1 MSKTPASTP
10 RPTPPAL
17 KRRVPNVRELA
28 SLMQFSKPTRDLTGK
43 RLAKATDVWELRDI
57 AKRRTPKA
65 PFDYVDGAAEAEV
78 SLNRSR
84 VSYRNVEFVPNV
96 LHDVTDADT
105 STTLFGQTYS
115 MPLGIAPTGFTRMMH
130 TEGEY
135 AGSAAAADFNIPFC
149 LSTMGTASIEDVA
162 RHAPEGNNWFQL
174 YLWND
179 RAASEDL
186 VRRAWDAGY
195 QNLIVTVDTAI
206 PGARLRDTRNGFSI
220 PPQLTAKTVVDAA
233 LRPNWWFDFLTHEPL
248 SFASLSRSSGTVADL
263 VGRMF
268 DPSLNYDDIAWIKEM
283 WPGNLII
290 KGVQSVKDAEQIA
303 ASGVDGIILSNH
315 GGRQLDRATIPLHL
329 LPRVRQALG
338 EEFSIGIDTGIMD
351 GADVVAALALGADYA
366 LVGRAYMYGLM
377 AGGQRGVERMLTLMH
392 ESMRRTMRLVG
403 VNEISQLTPDHVNL
417 MTRQPAPGVRV

>member
-1 MSKTPASTP
+1 MSSTQ
-10 RPTPPAL
+10 RPTPAAL
-17 KRRVPNVRELA
+17 KRRVPNVKELA
-28 SLMQFSKPTRDLTGK
+28 SLMQFAKPTTDLTGK
-43 RLAKATDVWELRDI
+43 RLAKATDVWELREI

-96 LHDVTDADT
+96 LHDVSDADT
-105 STTLFGQTYS
+105 STTLFGQKYA

-135 AGSAAAADFNIPFC
+135 AGSAAAADFHIPFC

-162 RHAPEGNNWFQL
+162 QHAPDGNNWFQL
-174 YLWND
+174 YLWKD
-179 RAASEDL
+179 REASKDL
-186 VRRAWDAGY
+186 VQRAWEAGY
-195 QNLIVTVDTAI
+195 KNLIVTVDTAI

-233 LRPNWWFDFLTHEPL
+233 IRPQWWFDFLTHEPL

-268 DPSLNYDDIAWIKEM
+268 DPSLNYDDVAWIKEM

-290 KGVQSVKDAEQIA
+290 KGVQSVKDAKQIA
-303 ASGVDGIILSNH
+303 ATGVDGIILSNH

-329 LPRVRQALG
+329 LPQVREELG
-338 EEFSIGIDTGIMD
+338 ADYSIGIDTGIMD
-351 GADVVAALALGADYA
+351 GADVVAAIALGADYA

-377 AGGQRGVERMLTLMH
+377 AGGQRGVERMLELMQA
-392 ESMRRTMRLVG
+392 SMKRTMRLCG
-403 VNEISQLTPDHVNL
+403 VNSIEQLTPEHVNL
-417 MTRQPAPGVRV
+417 MTPQEAPGARI

>member
-1 MSKTPASTP
+1 MTS
-10 RPTPPAL
+10 RPTPAAL
-17 KRRVPNVRELA
+17 KRRFPDVKEVA
-28 SLMQFSKPTRDLTGK
+28 SLMQFAKPTTDFTGK
-43 RLAKATDVWELRDI
+43 RLAKATDVWDLRDI

-96 LHDVTDADT
+96 LHDVSDADT
-105 STTLFGQTYS
+105 STTLFGTKYA

-135 AGSAAAADFNIPFC
+135 AGSAAAADFGIPFC

-162 RHAPEGNNWFQL
+162 AHAPDGNNWFQL
-174 YLWND
+174 YLWKD
-179 RAASEDL
+179 HAASEAL
-186 VRRAWDAGY
+186 VHRAWEAGFK
-195 QNLIVTVDTAI
+195 NLIVTVDTAI
-206 PGARLRDTRNGFSI
+206 PGARLRDTKNGFSI
-220 PPQLTAKTVVDAA
+220 PPALTAKTVVDAA
-233 LRPNWWFDFLTHEPL
+233 IRPQWWFDFLTHEPL

-268 DPSLNYDDIAWIKEM
+268 DPSLNYDDIAWIKSM

-290 KGVQSVKDAEQIA
+290 KGVQSVKDATQIA
-303 ASGVDGIILSNH
+303 STGVDGIILSNH

-329 LPRVRQALG
+329 LPQVRAELG
-338 EEFSIGIDTGIMD
+338 AEFSIGIDTGIMD

-392 ESMRRTMRLVG
+392 ESMRRTMRLIG
-403 VNEISQLTPDHVNL
+403 VNEISQLTPEHVNL
-417 MTRQPAPGVRV
+417 MTPEPARGTHI

>member
-1 MSKTPASTP
+1 MSTTP
-10 RPTPPAL
+10 RPTPLAL
-17 KRRVPNVRELA
+17 KRRVPNVKELA
-28 SLMQFSKPTRDLTGK
+28 SLMQFAKPTTDLTGK
-43 RLAKATDVWELRDI
+43 RLAKATDIWELREI

-78 SLNRSR
+78 SMNRSR

-96 LHDVTDADT
+96 LHDVSDADT
-105 STTLFGQTYS
+105 STTLFGTRYA

-135 AGSAAAADFNIPFC
+135 AGSAAAADFGIPFC

-162 RHAPEGNNWFQL
+162 QHAPDGNNWFQL
-174 YLWND
+174 YLWKD
-179 RAASEDL
+179 REASRDL
-186 VRRAWDAGY
+186 VQRAWEAGY
-195 QNLIVTVDTAI
+195 KNLLVTVDTAI

-233 LRPNWWFDFLTHEPL
+233 IRPNWWFDFLTHEPL
-248 SFASLSRSSGTVADL
+248 SFASLSRSSGTVSDL

-268 DPSLNYDDIAWIKEM
+268 DPSLNYDDIAWIKQM

-290 KGVQSVKDAEQIA
+290 KGVQSVKDAKQIVDA
-303 ASGVDGIILSNH
+303 GADGIIVSNH

-329 LPRVRQALG
+329 LPDVRAELG
-338 EEFSIGIDTGIMD
+338 SDYSIGIDTGIMD
-351 GADVVAALALGADYA
+351 GADVVAAVALGADYA

-377 AGGQRGVERMLTLMH
+377 AGGQRGVARMLELMH
-392 ESMRRTMRLVG
+392 ASMTRTMRLCG
-403 VNEISQLTPDHVNL
+403 VNSIAQLTPEHVNL
-417 MTRQPAPGVRV
+417 MTPQEAPGVRG